1 MKNKG
6 FRSAIQVGMLIV
18 AAGIAGLAQ
27 APNEV
32 HFRGTINDYTPQNMP
47 ATVGGPW
54 QVSGHWSL
62 TLKRDGTA
70 DFSAALTMV
79 RSDLG
84 VTLSSNPDLNSAAA
98 RSAHTHHI
106 TLASGAVTFLA
117 NDIRVTGPA
126 TITGNGNFPPPFGGN
141 STLQIDIVGGN
152 TVAYSNI
159 KVAFVG
165 DAQSHFGVAPMN
177 GVVRS
182 VRTED
187 QHR

>member
-1 MKNKG
+1 MKSKS
-6 FRSAIQVGMLIV
+6 FWSALQVGALVV
-18 AAGIAGLAQ
+18 AAGIGGLAQ
-27 APNEV
+27 TPKEV
-32 HFRGTINDYTPQNMP
+32 HFRGTINDYTPQNTP
-47 ATVGGPW
+47 TTVSGPW
-54 QVSGHWSL
+54 QVAGHWSL

-98 RSAHTHHI
+98 RNAHTHHI
-106 TLASGAVTFLA
+106 TLVSGTVTFLT
-117 NDIRVTGPA
+117 NDIQVTGPA
-126 TITGNGNFPPPFGGN
+126 TITGNGSFPPPFGGN

-159 KVAFVG
+159 KVTFIG

-182 VRTED
+182 VRTD
-187 QHR
+187 GHN

>member
-6 FRSAIQVGMLIV
+6 FWCAIQVGMLV
-18 AAGIAGLAQ
+18 LAASVSGLAQ
-27 APNEV
+27 TPKGVN
-32 HFRGTINDYTPQNMP
+32 FRGTINDYTPQNMP

-62 TLKRDGTA
+62 TLKRNGKG

-84 VTLSSNPDLNSAAA
+84 VTMSTNPDLNSAAA
-98 RSAHTHHI
+98 RNAHTHHI
-106 TLASGAVTFLA
+106 TLLDAAVTFLT

-126 TITGNGNFPPPFGGN
+126 TITGNGSFPPPFGGD

-159 KVAFVG
+159 KVTFLG
-165 DAQSHFGVAPMN
+165 DAQSHFGVAPIN
-177 GVVRS
+177 GVVRT
-182 VRTED
+182 VRTD
-187 QHR
+187 DHHR

>member
-1 MKNKG
+1 MKGKG
-6 FRSAIQVGMLIV
+6 LWWVTE
-18 AAGIAGLAQ
+18 IAVLVLAVSTSVL
-27 APNEV
+27 AEGPGEL

-54 QVSGHWSL
+54 EVAGRWTL
-62 TLKRDGTA
+62 RLKRDGTA

-84 VTLSSNPDLNSAAA
+84 VTLSSNPDLNSASA

-106 TLASGAVTFLA
+106 TLVGGTVTFLP

-126 TITGNGNFPPPFGGN
+126 TITGNGNFPPPFGAS
-141 STLQIDIVGGN
+141 STLQIDITGGN
-152 TVAYSNI
+152 RVTFSNLKI
-159 KVAFVG
+159 LFMG
-165 DAQSHFGVAPMN
+165 DSMAHFGSNPIN

-182 VRTED
+182 VKS
-187 QHR
+187 H